1 MKTLITLITLL
12 TAISIGSTSYA
23 ASKNTNATNQAIQDE
38 QITADPNAVLVPIP
52 VSVPRISTEEDAED
66 FSFYSDDGC

>member
-1 MKTLITLITLL
+1 M

-23 ASKNTNATNQAIQDE
+23 ASKNTNATNQATQDE
-38 QITADPNAVLVPIP
+38 QITADPNAVLVPIR
-52 VSVPRISTEEDAED
+52 VSVPRISTEEDAEG